1 MLRGPSLRRHLAKVF
16 QPGGRGAMT
25 NQTVPKSSRKGTILV
40 ADDELEVRSY
50 LEMALRCHGYA
61 VEFAENGCEV
71 VDSLRDSQNISAVLL
86 DVIMPRKDGI
96 QTLREIRQFNREIP
110 VILLSGAF
118 SPCQVVEAMKSGAN
132 DFLAKPI
139 SHEELCGTLQ
149 KALSSTWHKDLPVPS
164 GSDAANADLA
174 WFVGSDLAAEFSSLV
189 EKVAHADI
197 PVLIQGATGTGKEVL
212 ARYLH
217 QNSRRAGKP
226 FLKLNC
232 AALPSELVESELF
245 GYERGAFTGAFQ
257 RKAGMFEMA
266 DGGTL
271 LLDEIGDMDFK
282 LQAKLL
288 QVLQDQ
294 TFQHL
299 GGKETI
305 HVNVRVI
312 AATHRDLE
320 QAIAEEKFREDLY
333 YRLNVISVEVPAL
346 RERKEEIIPLAEFL
360 IARHCA
366 PGTGV
371 PSLSPE
377 LRRALLEYQWPGN
390 VRELENVMRRYVILR
405 DSEGLVL
412 ELRMKSL
419 KRSGLSRTIPI
430 QIPESQKV
438 ASPNRIPDQVSHA
451 RDAAESEAILAALQ
465 STGWNRKQA
474 AAFLGV
480 DYKAL
485 LYKMKKVGSCA
496 NEATESSGIR
506 ACAAACAA
514 AGSSAG

>member
-1 MLRGPSLRRHLAKVF
+1 MQSATGTDTDR
-16 QPGGRGAMT
+16 
-25 NQTVPKSSRKGTILV
+25 TILV
-40 ADDELEVRSY
+40 ADDEPEVRGY
-50 LEMALRCHGYA
+50 LAMALRCHGFQA
-61 VEFAENGCEV
+61 EFAEDGYEV
-71 VDSLRDSQNISAVLL
+71 LSYLRSSPHPVSALLL
-86 DVIMPRKDGI
+86 DLMMPRKDGMEV
-96 QTLREIRQFNREIP
+96 LREVRAFDRELP
-110 VILLSGAF
+110 VIVISGAA
-118 SPCQVVEAMKSGAN
+118 SSSHVVEAMKCGAT
-132 DFLAKPI
+132 DFLTKPV
-139 SHEELCGTLQ
+139 SHDDLCKSLQ
-149 KALSSTWHKDLPVPS
+149 KALD
-164 GSDAANADLA
+164 GSWSRGPAGAPETAATVRNGALFANTGKARHLETFLRKIAPTDA
-174 WFVGSDLAAEFSSLV
+174 
-189 EKVAHADI
+189 
-197 PVLIQGATGTGKEVL
+197 PVLILGETGAGKEVI
-212 ARYLH
+212 ARYVH
-217 QNSRRAGKP
+217 AHSPRAAKP
-226 FLKLNC
+226 FVKLNC
-232 AALPSELVESELF
+232 AALPSELIESELF

-257 RKAGMFEMA
+257 KKAGMFEQA
-266 DGGTL
+266 NGGTL

-366 PGTGV
+366 PGTSV
-371 PSLSPE
+371 PVLSPE

-405 DSEGLVL
+405 DGEDLVL

-430 QIPESQKV
+430 QILEPQRV
-438 ASPNRIPDQVSHA
+438 ASTTRILDQVSRA
-451 RDAAESEAILAALQ
+451 RDQAESEAILAALQ
-465 STGWNRKQA
+465 STGWNRKLA
-474 AAFLGV
+474 AAVLGV

-485 LYKMKKVGSCA
+485 LYKMKKLSISRS
-496 NEATESSGIR
+496 EATESAGVR
-506 ACAAACAA
+506 TKKAVCAAAASS
-514 AGSSAG
+514 GSLVEPEDREDRIALAI

>member
-1 MLRGPSLRRHLAKVF
+1 
-16 QPGGRGAMT
+16 MT
-25 NQTVPKSSRKGTILV
+25 NQTVPKSSHKGTILV

-164 GSDAANADLA
+164 GSDTANADLA

-299 GGKETI
+299 GGKDTI
-305 HVNVRVI
+305 RVDVRVL

-320 QAIAEEKFREDLY
+320 RAIVDGTFREDLY
-333 YRLNVISVEVPAL
+333 YRLNVISLHIPLL
-346 RERKEEIIPLAEFL
+346 RERRDQIVPLAKTL
-360 IARHCA
+360 LRKHS
-366 PGTGV
+366 V
-371 PSLSPE
+371 PDAVLPPLTE
-377 LRRALLEYQWPGN
+377 DLRQAMTDYVWSGN
-390 VRELENVMRRYVILR
+390 VRELENFMRKYLILG
-405 DSEGLVL
+405 DPASAAK
-412 ELRMKSL
+412 ELRL
-419 KRSGLSRTIPI
+419 KTLDHCTMPALAVVLRKGAVEAPPNGPILERVSRAKEQAETETILST
-430 QIPESQKV
+430 
-438 ASPNRIPDQVSHA
+438 
-451 RDAAESEAILAALQ
+451 LQ
-465 STGWNRKQA
+465 ATHWNRREA
-474 AAFLGV
+474 ANLLGIE
-480 DYKAL
+480 YKAL
-485 LYKMKKVGSCA
+485 LYKMKKLAVNDA
-496 NEATESSGIR
+496 ATAWAHPKGVPHR
-506 ACAAACAA
+506 D
-514 AGSSAG
+514 AGVEKGDVKNVKKYPLIASSSAD